1 MDDPA
6 ATDHELTAAE
16 LSTEFDRLSLHQ
28 TLIDFEIANAR
39 VRDLTTRL
47 VEANHEVF
55 LHRQELARVSME
67 HERLRAEHQVMVELA
82 RSKTYRLAEAMVSV
96 RRRIT
101 RS

>member
-1 MDDPA
+1 
-6 ATDHELTAAE
+6 
-16 LSTEFDRLSLHQ
+16 
-28 TLIDFEIANAR
+28 
-39 VRDLTTRL
+39 

-55 LHRQELARVSME
+55 LHRQELARVTME
-67 HERLRAEHQVMVELA
+67 HEKLRAEHEVMVELA